1 MTGHTKI
8 LVPIRYPLHD
18 ESARTL
24 AAAGRLAQHHAP
36 ADIFVLH
43 VNLFQ
48 TNENIQTAELTQAIS
63 SVLDDVTAS
72 VITRRGFFIEEII
85 LEEAEDL
92 AADVIVVGAEKNAV
106 WRRLLRR
113 LFGNEPVVSS
123 YLEDHVTGQME
134 VIKVDGTATPSPVD
148 A

>member
-1 MTGHTKI
+1 MTKSTRI

-24 AAAGRLAQHHAP
+24 ATAGRLAQHHAP
-36 ADIFVLH
+36 ADVFALH

-48 TNENIQTAELTQAIS
+48 TNENIQTAELTRAIS

-85 LEEAEDL
+85 LEEAEGLD
-92 AADVIVVGAEKNAV
+92 ADVVVVGAEKKAV
-106 WRRLLRR
+106 WRQLLRR
-113 LFGNEPVVSS
+113 LLGNHPSVCS
-123 YLEDHVTGQME
+123 YLKNHITEQIE
-134 VIKVDGTATPSPVD
+134 VIEVDRTTTPPSVEG
-148 A
+148 

>member
-1 MTGHTKI
+1 MTESTRI
-8 LVPIRYPLHD
+8 LVPIRYPLND

-36 ADIFVLH
+36 ANVFVLH

-48 TNENIQTAELTQAIS
+48 ANENIQTEELTQAIS

-85 LEEAEDL
+85 LEEAENLD
-92 AADVIVVGAEKNAV
+92 ADVVVVGAEKKAV

-113 LFGNEPVVSS
+113 LLGNDPAVGS
-123 YLEDHVTGQME
+123 YLEDHTTEQME
-134 VIKVDGTATPSPVD
+134 VIEVDRTTPPSVE